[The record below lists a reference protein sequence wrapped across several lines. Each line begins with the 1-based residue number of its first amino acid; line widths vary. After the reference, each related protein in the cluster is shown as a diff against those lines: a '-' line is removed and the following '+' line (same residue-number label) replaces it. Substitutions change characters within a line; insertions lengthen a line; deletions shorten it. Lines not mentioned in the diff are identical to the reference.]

1 MDVNEMDE
9 VDKTLTTLIQDEFPL
24 VEDPYTELAKRG
36 GLDVSGEEVRE
47 RLEKLKKAKVIR
59 QIGAIFDSRNM
70 GYKSSLVAVQAKPDE
85 IEKVA
90 KFINKHP
97 GVSHNYKREH
107 EFNIW
112 YTIAVPPGEDLEK
125 HVNALHEKSG
135 ALVTRILP
143 TLKLYKIGVKLNLKD
158 TSPEAATSKEKEGG
172 VWNKH
177 LDKAVEMSKEDIAA
191 VRVLQ
196 PDLKLIPEPYKPL
209 AEKMGV
215 SQQELFAKVKELQE
229 RAVLRRYAGILHHR
243 KAGFRSNGMGVWAV
257 PEETVDE
264 MGNKMAQFKI
274 VSHCYRRPVYEDWR
288 YNLFTMVH
296 GESDDDCRE
305 MIRRMSE
312 DTGLTDYD
320 VLFSV
325 VEFKKTRVEYFEEE
339 DFGWLF
345 DGEAA

>member
-1 MDVNEMDE
+1 MDIKDMDA

-36 GLDVSGEEVRE
+36 ELDLSGEDVRE
-47 RLEKLKKAKVIR
+47 RLKKLKEAKVIR
-59 QIGAIFDSRNM
+59 QISAIFDSRNM
-70 GYKSSLVAVQAKPDE
+70 GYKSSLVACKAKDDE

-90 KFINKHP
+90 KFINRHP
-97 GVSHNYKREH
+97 GVSHNYKRNH

-125 HVNALHEKSG
+125 HVNAIHEKSG

-158 TSPEAATSKEKEGG
+158 TSPEAATQKEEKGS

-177 LDKAVEMSKEDIAA
+177 LEEAVELSDEDIAA
-191 VRVLQ
+191 IRVLQ
-196 PDLKLIPEPYKPL
+196 PDLELVPEPFKPL
-209 AEKMGV
+209 AEELGM
-215 SQQELFAKVKELQE
+215 SQQQMFDKARELQE
-229 RAVLRRYAGILHHR
+229 RAVLRRFAGILHHR

-257 PEETVDE
+257 PEDKVDE
-264 MGNKMAQFKI
+264 MGQQMAQFKI

-312 DTGLTDYD
+312 ETGLDDYT

-325 VEFKKTRVEYFEEE
+325 AEFKKTRVEYFEET
-339 DFGWLF
+339 DFDWLF
-345 DGEAA
+345 DEAA